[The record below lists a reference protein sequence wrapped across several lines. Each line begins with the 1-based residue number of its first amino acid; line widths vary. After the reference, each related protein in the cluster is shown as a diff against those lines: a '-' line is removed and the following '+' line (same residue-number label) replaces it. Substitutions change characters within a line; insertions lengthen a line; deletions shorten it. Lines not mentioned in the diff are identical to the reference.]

1 MSDCPCEEPLNILTN
16 QNNQQQQMNPMQM
29 NTMQMNTMQ
38 MNGAANLV
46 NSNIHAM
53 NNLRTNN
60 MMNAT
65 NTSIVMPNNNQ
76 QQNNNQQPN
85 IIEVPIPIA
94 EDTSN
99 NNKKEEMTVKDQIK
113 IILYIVVALSLHE
126 AIKFFINQSIRLNKG
141 SSSRFLYYPALVIF
155 ILVLINLF

>member
-16 QNNQQQQMNPMQM
+16 QNNQQQQMNQMQMNPMQM
-29 NTMQMNTMQ
+29 NTTQ

-76 QQNNNQQPN
+76 QQNNNQQPT
-85 IIEVPIPIA
+85 IIA
-94 EDTSN
+94 EETSN